1 MGDRRRCSMS
11 MQMVQ
16 YQARIDI
23 KDVELFNAE
32 VELVN
37 SYMQS
42 EHHGESSH
50 RGSVIGSSYMQRNRE
65 ECHDQMMKDYF
76 IECPRFPAHDF
87 RRQFWIRREFFES
100 ILNAVANHDHYF
112 VMRLDA
118 TGRHGLSPHQKL
130 TSVFRMLANGCSVD
144 SIDKYCRLAESTVI
158 ENLKRFCKAVEDIY
172 GATYL
177 CNPNREDLKM
187 FLRKADKKRFP
198 GMIRSL
204 DCMH

>member
-1 MGDRRRCSMS
+1 MGDRIRRSMS

-23 KDVELFNAE
+23 EDAELFNAE

-37 SYMQS
+37 SFMQS

-50 RGSVIGSSYMQRNRE
+50 HGSVIGSSYMQRNRE
-65 ECHDQMMKDYF
+65 GCHDQMMKDYF

-87 RRQFWIRREFFES
+87 WRQFWMRRKLFES

-112 VMRLDA
+112 AMRIDA
-118 TGRHGLSPHQKL
+118 T
-130 TSVFRMLANGCSVD
+130 
-144 SIDKYCRLAESTVI
+144 ESTVI
-158 ENLKRFCKAVEDIY
+158 ENLKRFCKGIEGIY

-177 CNPNREDLKM
+177 RNPNREDLKR

-198 GMIRSL
+198 DMIRSL